1 MLGSMLV
8 FVLAAT
14 ALLGSPGPGIAALMA
29 VGRTRGA
36 IGGLRYLG
44 SMQLG
49 LAIAAAVSAVGL
61 VAVIRAFP
69 LIHAILTASSVAYLL
84 WLAWAIA
91 AAPLSGSVGDHAQSG
106 AFTQLGGFMLGFAN
120 PKAYLAFASL
130 FGSFAIL
137 EPAYGFADGLLK
149 WTTCVVVMAVVD
161 LAWLLAGVGLGRIAL
176 EPRTERLMNI
186 AMGGAILLACVGALM

>member
-1 MLGSMLV
+1 MAESVVV
-8 FVLAAT
+8 FALAAA

-29 VGRTRGA
+29 VGRSRGA
-36 IGGLRYLG
+36 VGGLRYFG

-49 LAIAAAVSAVGL
+49 LALAAGVSAAGF

-69 LIHAILTASSVAYLL
+69 IIHTVLIIISVAYLL

-91 AAPLSGSVGDHAQSG
+91 SAPLSGSVGDDAPSG
-106 AFTQLGGFMLGFAN
+106 AFTLLGGFMLGFAN

-137 EPAYGFADGLLK
+137 MPAYGLADGLLK
-149 WTTCVVVMAVVD
+149 WALCVAVMTVVD

-176 EPRTERLMNI
+176 APLTERIMNV
-186 AMGGAILLACVGALM
+186 AMGGAILLACIAALM